1 MVARKPRPPRAG
13 GDEGR
18 NIAESAEPTL
28 LIKNPPR
35 YHALQG
41 GVGFIMVARIPSR
54 RCVGVARD
62 DVAIP

>member
-1 MVARKPRPPRAG
+1 MNLLSATSLAHYYVRPKTPSPRG
-13 GDEGR
+13 DGDEGR

-41 GVGFIMVARIPSR
+41 GVGFIYR
-54 RCVGVARD
+54 
-62 DVAIP
+62 